1 MNSTAPNRSN
11 NYARQ
16 RKNQP
21 HVMAAVALC
30 LLIVGLTACGPSAPT
45 VNPVTSIEPE
55 ALKELIHADG
65 YTGFLVA
72 FAAWC
77 PPCKAELPDL
87 VALYRAYKDKGI
99 QIVGMSLDE
108 TPEAAQPLVDRLAVP
123 FPVYWVGTGVMNDYG
138 IVGVPTLM
146 VVKAGKIVEKRPGR
160 QSYRELERKIEALL
174 D

>member
-1 MNSTAPNRSN
+1 MNSTTPIHSTTT
-11 NYARQ
+11 ARQ
-16 RKNQP
+16 RNCP
-21 HVMAAVALC
+21 CFLIFAACV
-30 LLIVGLTACGPSAPT
+30 LILAMVTACGPSAPT
-45 VNPVTSIEPE
+45 VNPVKSIEPN
-55 ALKELIHADG
+55 ALKELINADG

-108 TPEAAQPLVDRLAVP
+108 NPEAAQPLVDRLAVP
-123 FPVYWVGTGVMNDYG
+123 FPVYWVGTAAMNDYG

>member
-1 MNSTAPNRSN
+1 MNSTAPNRSKN
-11 NYARQ
+11 DAREH
-16 RKNQP
+16 KNRP
-21 HVMAAVALC
+21 IFMTAAALC
-30 LLIVGLTACGPSAPT
+30 LLVALTACNPSAPT
-45 VNPVTSIEPE
+45 VNPVQSIEPR
-55 ALKELIHADG
+55 ALKEMVENDG
-65 YTGFLVA
+65 FTGFLVA

-108 TPEAAQPLVDRLAVP
+108 NPEAAQPLVNRLAVP
-123 FPVYWVGTGVMNDYG
+123 FPVYWLGTAAMNDYG

>member
-1 MNSTAPNRSN
+1 MNSIAPIHSSTI
-11 NYARQ
+11 ARQ
-16 RKNQP
+16 RNCP
-21 HVMAAVALC
+21 CFLIFAVCALI
-30 LLIVGLTACGPSAPT
+30 LAMVTACGPSAPT
-45 VNPVTSIEPE
+45 VNPVKSIEPG

-87 VALYRAYKDKGI
+87 VALYRAYKNKGI

-108 TPEAAQPLVDRLAVP
+108 NPEAAQPLVDRLAVP
-123 FPVYWVGTGVMNDYG
+123 FPVYWVGTPAMNDYG